1 MSPRLLPVLLRTLF
15 LLIATVSAQ
24 AQFYWDANGP
34 TAGAGGTTPTGT
46 WGIDGFWSSSVTG
59 SATTAGWSS
68 GGVAVFSAGTDATG
82 SYTVTVSGTQNIGG
96 LTVEEGSPTLS
107 GGTLNFTTT
116 TAFNIT
122 GTATISSSLAGT
134 GGTLQ
139 KTGAGT
145 LNLTGTNT
153 YTGLT
158 QLVAGTINLTGSI
171 THSATDAQVNGTGL
185 TPTLNIT
192 GGGDL
197 VADRLR
203 IGITGSTF
211 SGKVLV
217 DGSGSTLTNT
227 TYLYVGEA
235 GTGDLTISNGGNV
248 TSPNTSIGNNTGG
261 TGTVTLTGTGSSL
274 TNASTL
280 YVGSAGNGLMDILN
294 GASATNVNASVGN
307 NPGGTGNVNVDG
319 AGSVWTNT
327 GSLVVGNA
335 SAGSLYITNN
345 ASVSALNAVFGQ
357 LSGVSGYVSAYYNS
371 SFSTTGNLTLGAAGD
386 GLLNL
391 GSGAVG
397 VTGGNVVLA
406 NASGSTGSAFL
417 VDAGTSWSVAGSMV
431 IGNGGTGYVQL
442 TNFAA
447 LNTTLG
453 LTLGQSGGSGS
464 LCIGYD
470 GEGYTNGM
478 ILNVPSITTGTG
490 TGSVLLGTSAA
501 KGTPFFLTRD
511 GTSTGTY
518 VTIGGTTQLQQIA
531 GYNVLGGANTYTGGT
546 AISGGTL
553 VVKSSSALG
562 TGTVSLNTGTLNVDT
577 GVTVSNAL
585 TFSAAGGTLAGNGT
599 FGSNPT
605 IGSNVTLSPGNSIGT
620 LNFSNG
626 LTLAAGGTYDL
637 EVQLANGSP
646 GTGYDL
652 LNISGGLLDIT
663 ATSGSP
669 FTLRLISLN
678 GLGSLGNVSDFSS
691 ASPYSWTI
699 ATSSFGITGFAAN
712 KFVVTTANFTNSLGG
727 GTFSVSQ
734 SGNNLL
740 LNFTPVPEP
749 STYALLL
756 SGLGLAG
763 LRAWRKRR
771 SA

>member
-122 GTATISSSLAGT
+122 GTATIGSSLAGT

-235 GTGDLTISNGGNV
+235 GTGELTISNGAGV
-248 TSPNTSIGNNTGG
+248 SSANTSIGNNNGG
-261 TGTVTLTGTGSSL
+261 TGTLILSGTGSSL
-274 TNASTL
+274 VNSGTL
-280 YVGSAGNGLMDILN
+280 YAGGGGNGTLTITT
-294 GASATNVNASVGN
+294 GASATNLTGVVGN
-307 NPGGTGNVNVDG
+307 NPGGLGTASVDG
-319 AGSVWTNT
+319 SGSTWNNT
-327 GSLVVGNA
+327 GSLLVGSATTGTLDIFN
-335 SAGSLYITNN
+335 AGSVSAAN
-345 ASVSALNAVFGQ
+345 ASVGQ
-357 LSGVSGYVSAYYNS
+357 LAGVSGTLSVYNNGL
-371 SFSTTGNLTLGAAGD
+371 FSTTGNLTVGAAGQGTLQLDTNGQITTGGSVFVGNAAGSNGTVYMD
-386 GLLNL
+386 GAGTTWSITNALSIGNA
-391 GSGAVG
+391 GSGSFQLS
-397 VTGGNVVLA
+397 NLA
-406 NASGSTGSAFL
+406 ALTAS
-417 VDAGTSWSVAGSMV
+417 AGITLGQT
-431 IGNGGTGYVQL
+431 GGTGVL
-442 TNFAA
+442 
-447 LNTTLG
+447 
-453 LTLGQSGGSGS
+453 S
-464 LCIGYD
+464 IGYD
-470 GEGYTNGM
+470 GDVPTTGM
-478 ILNVPSITTGTG
+478 IINAPSITTGTG
-490 TGSVLLGTSAA
+490 TGTISLRTSAA

-511 GTSTGTY
+511 GTSAGTY
-518 VTIGGTTQLQQIA
+518 VTIGGPTQVQQLA
-531 GYNVLGGANTYTGGT
+531 GYNVLGGTNTYTGGT

-577 GVTVSNAL
+577 GITVSNAL

-727 GTFSVSQ
+727 GSFSVSQ

-771 SA
+771 SV